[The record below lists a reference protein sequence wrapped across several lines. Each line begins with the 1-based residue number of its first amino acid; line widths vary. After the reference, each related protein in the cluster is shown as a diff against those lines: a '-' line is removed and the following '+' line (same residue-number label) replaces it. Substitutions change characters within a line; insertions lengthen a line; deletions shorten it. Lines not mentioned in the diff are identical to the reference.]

1 MRTAIGL
8 GLALIREQI
17 QALREWHSA
26 LAGTRVAIAYG
37 GVSTEDRFYLTR
49 SPASQLSITALT
61 KEMGSLGVRATVLD
75 PCQPSFLR
83 SLLDFDVVMPN
94 MHGPYGED
102 GRLQGMLDYIRK
114 PYCCSGVAA
123 SAIAADKALCKLTM
137 AGLGVP
143 TPPWRLPGKTSTDFW
158 PQRDAVMVKPR
169 MVAAA
174 SAWPWSG
181 RTETLTKP
189 LSVQRPPIR

>member
-1 MRTAIGL
+1 MRTVIGL

-61 KEMGSLGVRATVLD
+61 KEMGSLGLRATVLD

-83 SLLDFDVVMPN
+83 SLLDFDVVVPN

-102 GRLQGMLDYIRK
+102 GRLQGMLDYSRI
-114 PYCCSGVAA
+114 S
-123 SAIAADKALCKLTM
+123 SQQL
-137 AGLGVP
+137 
-143 TPPWRLPGKTSTDFW
+143 
-158 PQRDAVMVKPR
+158 
-169 MVAAA
+169 
-174 SAWPWSG
+174 AWPGSATATFSWRSC
-181 RTETLTKP
+181 T
-189 LSVQRPPIR
+189 RPSAGSRMTSRCRSLPPPT

>member
-17 QALREWHSA
+17 QALREWCSA

-137 AGLGVP
+137 AGLASRRHLGDCQVRP
-143 TPPWRLPGKTSTDFW
+143 ARISGPSAMLSWSSRAW
-158 PQRDAVMVKPR
+158 
-169 MVAAA
+169 VAAA